1 MHHISKL
8 CCSLLVLFS
17 SPVQLKIWKGPLKS
31 TEPVKSVQDPS
42 CVEYTIY
49 DNLPEETAEVITY
62 SAPEMSAF
70 LVLSL
75 SGDGVTYPVTGNLV
89 TAHYSL
95 FLPDCTFIESSRDSG
110 PFTFSIGVG
119 EVIQGWD
126 VGLMKMSL
134 GQRASLVLSPDMAYG
149 EEGAGDGVIPPNSP
163 LIFDVE
169 IISIE

>member
-1 MHHISKL
+1 MG
-8 CCSLLVLFS
+8 SLLVLFS

-75 SGDGVTYPVTGNLV
+75 SGDGVTFPVTG
-89 TAHYSL
+89 HYSL
-95 FLPDCTFIESSRDSG
+95 FLPDCTFIESSRGSG

-134 GQRASLVLSPDMAYG
+134 GRRASLVLSPDMAYG